1 MTHSFPTRR
10 SSDLSLEAG
19 PIIGSS
25 PAFIQAFSLLGKAA
39 QSSINVLLLGETG
52 VGKEVFARWLHEKG
66 PRGGGPFV
74 AINCAAIPLD
84 LVEAELF
91 GVRRG
96 AYTGADETRPGRFER
111 ANGGTLF
118 LDEVG
123 DLPLAAPDKLLRVLQ
138 TGGLERLGDT
148 RPINADVRTQPA
160 PKPLTAQGSR
170 EGGFPS

>member
-1 MTHSFPTRR
+1 MILPPPRATRTDTLFPYTTLFR
-10 SSDLSLEAG
+10 S
-19 PIIGSS
+19 SS

-39 QSSINVLLLGETG
+39 QSSINVRLLGETG

-96 AYTGADETRPGRFER
+96 AY
-111 ANGGTLF
+111 
-118 LDEVG
+118 
-123 DLPLAAPDKLLRVLQ
+123 
-138 TGGLERLGDT
+138 
-148 RPINADVRTQPA
+148 
-160 PKPLTAQGSR
+160 
-170 EGGFPS
+170 